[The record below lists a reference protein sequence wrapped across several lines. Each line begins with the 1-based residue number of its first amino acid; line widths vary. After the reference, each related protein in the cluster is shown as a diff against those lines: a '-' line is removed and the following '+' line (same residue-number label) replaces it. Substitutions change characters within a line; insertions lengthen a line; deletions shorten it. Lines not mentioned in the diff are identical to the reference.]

1 MKPGQRR
8 VLPDSA
14 EGRLFDLIEAAKMHF
29 RAKVEDPF
37 RIIKCQFGFRKV
49 YDRSIRKHDLKL
61 KMLYALANLWVV
73 RERCPWMA

>member
-37 RIIKCQFGFRKV
+37 RIIKM
-49 YDRSIRKHDLKL
+49 SIWIPEGLRPKH
-61 KMLYALANLWVV
+61 
-73 RERCPWMA
+73 PQT